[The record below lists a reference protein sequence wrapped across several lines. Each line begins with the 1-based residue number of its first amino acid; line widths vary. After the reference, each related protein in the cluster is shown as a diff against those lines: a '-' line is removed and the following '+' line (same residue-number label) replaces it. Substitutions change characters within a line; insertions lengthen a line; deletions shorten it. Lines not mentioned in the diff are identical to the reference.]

1 MAVELSLDRKAVEIT
16 WDSVLVVGD
25 EVEIRCVNPDNE
37 DVSTRMAKN
46 DGRAVIT
53 FPKDYSGDA
62 FVTVTGDNEDVSDNG
77 TISV

>member
-1 MAVELSLDRKAVEIT
+1 
-16 WDSVLVVGD
+16 
-25 EVEIRCVNPDNE
+25 VNPDNE

-62 FVTVTGDNEDVSDNG
+62 FVTVTGDNEDVSDSG